1 MEISIFSH
9 THLSLSFINLFTLT
23 SSPCARDMDLPKEEL
38 EDVMYKAERVLKKV
52 DYQSVP
58 PLVYQLL
65 LVAHSDLLGR
75 VLQMVINYF
84 NKQDLKLSSPQAK
97 EDPSDINTAD
107 LIDEEAIGKDVF
119 HIFCNA
125 MPRQTSSTF
134 STHHTSTLL

>member
-1 MEISIFSH
+1 MS
-9 THLSLSFINLFTLT
+9 LSLIHLFYLA
-23 SSPCARDMDLPKEEL
+23 SSSCPRDMDLPKEEL

-84 NKQDLKLSSPQAK
+84 NKQDLKLGSSQTK
-97 EDPSDINTAD
+97 EDASDINTAD
-107 LIDEEAIGKDVF
+107 LIDEDAIGEDAL

-125 MPRQTSSTF
+125 VPK
-134 STHHTSTLL
+134 